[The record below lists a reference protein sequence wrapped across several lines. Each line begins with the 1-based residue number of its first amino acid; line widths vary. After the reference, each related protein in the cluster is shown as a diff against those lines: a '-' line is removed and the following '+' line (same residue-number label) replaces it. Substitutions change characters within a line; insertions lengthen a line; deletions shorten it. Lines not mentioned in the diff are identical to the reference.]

1 VTDFASYRLW
11 SKALVDGSG
20 VPPGQGVKKMDVKSR
35 NRLQWL
41 LSGALGAS
49 LALTPA
55 LVASAQQ
62 TTQQTPTPG
71 QSGDWGPAGPPPDAQ
86 NGQIPPP
93 DSATQDQ
100 NQSADQGPPQYPG
113 QTADQSQNADQGPP
127 QYPGQNQDPN
137 QPPPPPPPA
146 ASGPGVG
153 YGQPP
158 RPAYQPSQPN
168 GYQGPQG
175 GYQGPQGAA
184 STAPTSGPVTLSSGM
199 LLAIRTSEPL
209 DSKKVKPGDYFQ
221 GTLAQSV
228 YVGNV
233 LAIPRGAQVTGR
245 VVDVKKP
252 GELKGGA
259 SISLQLT
266 NLNLGGNSYSLA
278 TDVFNTSSPGKGGY
292 TAGNTVGA
300 AALGAAIGAVAGGGP
315 GAAIGAVAGTG
326 IGLGASAAT
335 PGPRSI
341 VPPES
346 VLTFH
351 LTTPATVQPVS
362 YQDASRIEAS
372 AAGPQ
377 GRRYAAPPP
386 YGYPGPGPA
395 AYAPPPPG
403 YAPYPYAYGYPYPYA
418 YAYPYPYVYGY
429 PYYYRRWR

>member
-1 VTDFASYRLW
+1 
-11 SKALVDGSG
+11 
-20 VPPGQGVKKMDVKSR
+20 MDLKSR
-35 NRLQWL
+35 NRLQWV

-49 LALTPA
+49 IALAPA
-55 LVASAQQ
+55 LAASGQQ

-71 QSGDWGPAGPPPDAQ
+71 QQGDWGQAGPPPDAQ

-93 DSATQDQ
+93 DSAAQDQ
-100 NQSADQGPPQYPG
+100 NQNADQGPPQYPG
-113 QTADQSQNADQGPP
+113 QTADQT
-127 QYPGQNQDPN
+127 QDPN

-158 RPAYQPSQPN
+158 RPAYQPGQNQS
-168 GYQGPQG
+168 GA
-175 GYQGPQGAA
+175 YQGPQGA
-184 STAPTSGPVTLSSGM
+184 TPVPPPSGPVTLSSGM
-199 LLAIRTSEPL
+199 LLPIRTSEPL

-221 GTLAQSV
+221 GTVAQSV

-278 TDVFNTSSPGKGGY
+278 TDVFNTNSPGKGGY

-326 IGLGASAAT
+326 VGLGASAAT

-346 VLTFH
+346 LLTFH
-351 LTTPATVQPVS
+351 LTAPATVQPVS

-372 AAGPQ
+372 APGPQ
-377 GRRYAAPPP
+377 GRRYPPQP
-386 YGYPGPGPA
+386 YGYGGPGYPGPA